1 MKDYLSEQIR
11 NVALAGHQGAGKT
24 SLVEALLFS
33 TGAIS
38 RMGHVTDGTTISDY
52 DEDERTRH
60 LSIGISLVPIEFNGC
75 KINVMDTPGYP
86 DFQGEVKNAVRVSD
100 CVLIAVDA
108 VAGPEV
114 GTELAWDAAHEFNQ
128 PIIIVVNKI
137 NRENA
142 SFERTLESLRVR
154 FPGYKFVPSMLP
166 IGQGPAFK
174 GVVNVLTKMAYYGTG
189 SDDQRKDPPPEMADQ
204 IAAAHVALI
213 EAAAEAND
221 DLINKYFE
229 TQELSFE
236 EVRDGMR
243 LAARDADLKTVPVFV
258 AAGDANIGTFP
269 LLEAMTVYV
278 SPPTNRRVALAH
290 QPGEEVVYLTP
301 PQSDTKP
308 LAAFVFKSANDRY
321 VGTLSYFRIFSGRL
335 KSGGTYYNANT
346 DEDERIGQLLVMR
359 GKEQIPVP
367 ELHAG
372 DIGAVAKLTHTHT
385 GDTLCTKEHPYTLR
399 RPVYPEPV
407 YSVALDTK
415 QQADAT
421 KLGTI
426 LTQLNQADPTLRWR
440 LDPETRQT
448 VLSGLGDI
456 HIAVALSRAERLGC
470 PLTASVPRV
479 PYREAIT
486 KTGAAQYRHK
496 KQSGG
501 AGQFGEV
508 HLRIAPTEFGAGF
521 TFVNQT
527 VGGTISGPF
536 IPAIEKGVRS
546 VLDQG
551 VIAGYPIYDI
561 HVAVTDGKMHPVDSK
576 DIAFQVAGRE
586 AFKLAFIEAGPVLV
600 EPIVEVRIIVPE
612 DKMGDILSDMNTRR
626 GRVQGMDTENGR
638 SVITAQVPLA
648 EMQRY
653 SNDLR
658 AITGGRGAYTWTLV
672 RYEQVPANLAQP
684 IIAIHAAS
692 HKATEAAEA

>member
-11 NVALAGHQGAGKT
+11 NVALAGHQGSGKT

-38 RMGHVTDGTTISDY
+38 RMGRITDGNTLSDY

-60 LSIGISLVPIEFNGC
+60 LSIGISVIPLEFNGC
-75 KINVMDTPGYP
+75 KINLMDTPGYP

-114 GTELAWDAAHEFNQ
+114 GTELAWQAAEEFNQ
-128 PIIIVVNKI
+128 PVIIVVNKI

-166 IGQGPAFK
+166 IGQGPGFK
-174 GVVNVLTKMAYYGTG
+174 GVVNVLTQKAYYGTG
-189 SDDQRKDPPPEMADQ
+189 SDDQRRDPPAEMTDQ
-204 IAAAHVALI
+204 IAAAHTALI
-213 EAAAEAND
+213 EAAAEATD
-221 DLINKYFE
+221 ELINKYFE
-229 TQELSFE
+229 TQELSFD

-243 LAARDADLKTVPVFV
+243 LAARDANLKTVPVFV

-278 SPPTNRRVALAH
+278 SPPTNRRVALAGE
-290 QPGEEVVYLTP
+290 PGGDVVFLTP
-301 PQSDTKP
+301 PQSDSKP

-321 VGTLSYFRIFSGRL
+321 VGTLSYLRVFSGHL
-335 KSGGTYYNANT
+335 KSGGTYFNASSSQ
-346 DEDERIGQLLVMR
+346 DERIGQLLVMR
-359 GKEQIPVP
+359 GKEQIPVN

-385 GDTLCTKEHPYTLR
+385 GDTLCSKDQPFTLR

-407 YSVALDTK
+407 YSVALETRV
-415 QQADAT
+415 QADAT

-440 LDPETRQT
+440 LDPETKQT

-470 PLTASVPRV
+470 PLNFTVPRV

-486 KTGAAQYRHK
+486 KPGNAQYRHR

-508 HLRIAPTEFGAGF
+508 HLKIEPADFGAGF
-521 TFVNQT
+521 SFSNQT

-551 VIAGYPIYDI
+551 VIAGYPILDI
-561 HVAVTDGKMHPVDSK
+561 KVAVTDGKMHPVDSK
-576 DIAFQVAGRE
+576 DIAFQIAGRE
-586 AFKLAFIEAGPVLV
+586 AFKLAFLEGGPVLV
-600 EPIVEVRIIVPE
+600 EPIVDVRVVVPE
-612 DKMGDILSDMNTRR
+612 DKMGDILSDMNSRR

-638 SVITAQVPLA
+638 SVVTAQIPLA

-658 AITGGRGAYTWTLV
+658 AITGGRGVFTWTLA
-672 RYEQVPANLAQP
+672 RYEQVPTHLAQP
-684 IIAIHAAS
+684 IIASHSAA
-692 HKATEAAEA
+692 HKAAETAEA